1 MSSRIT
7 RALQRRQIVRVHTPL
22 DDLESFLWVLLYTI
36 LEIGHC
42 YGKLDADEV
51 PWLQTMTDEEE
62 SRLGLRIT
70 SLQSIVLATDIFRA
84 SDHLL
89 IYHEILGKWKA
100 IAEASSVQLER
111 TLRFNPDTATLVESS
126 KSTYA
131 EYLTSGFH
139 ALSQLPTSWAEG
151 WAYGVA
157 LRKADEEAVM
167 ALRTQG

>member
-1 MSSRIT
+1 
-7 RALQRRQIVRVHTPL
+7 VRVHTPL
-22 DDLESFLWVLLYTI
+22 DDLESFLWVLVYTI

-42 YGKLDADEV
+42 FRKLDADEV

-70 SLQSIVLATDIFRA
+70 SLQAIVLATDTFQA

-89 IYHEILGKWKA
+89 IFREILGKWKS

-111 TLRFNPDTATLVESS
+111 VLRFNPDTATLVADS

-131 EYLTSGFH
+131 EYLTSGFD
-139 ALSQLPTSWAEG
+139 ALSELPTTWVEG
-151 WAYGVA
+151 WAYGAA
-157 LRKADEEAVM
+157 LRKADETAM
-167 ALRTQG
+167 ALGT